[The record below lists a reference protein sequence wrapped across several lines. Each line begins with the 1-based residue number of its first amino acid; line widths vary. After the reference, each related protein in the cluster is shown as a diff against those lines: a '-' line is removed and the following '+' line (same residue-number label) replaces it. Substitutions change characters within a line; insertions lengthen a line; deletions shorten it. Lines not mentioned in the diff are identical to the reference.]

1 MIACHVFIDEISRVR
16 LINSSWPP
24 PQESQTSE
32 EELMESLRSGLTAL
46 SLYSEDSALT
56 REFYICEALF
66 TAPTLVIQDINLP
79 RFKKPFRPSE
89 LFNRTPFL

>member
-24 PQESQTSE
+24 PQGSETSE

-46 SLYSEDSALT
+46 SLYSEDSALM

-66 TAPTLVIQDINLP
+66 TIPTLVNSGYQLTKVQEAFSAI
-79 RFKKPFRPSE
+79 
-89 LFNRTPFL
+89 